1 MICRMP
7 TAAHVLSHLG
17 DAARGTT
24 LHQYGLSRR
33 ILSTAVRDGTIIRVR
48 NGVFA
53 LPTAPPEVITAAEHG
68 GALTCSSALRLH
80 GVWTLDDDA
89 DPHVWLG
96 AHGRIH
102 HVDCVCTGHYF
113 EGPTLFGI
121 APLEDALVHVCL
133 CRGDEAFF
141 VGLESALRLRLIG
154 AAGRARIRSR
164 LPVRAR
170 WLIDLAR
177 TDADSGLESLLR
189 LRLHL
194 LGILLE
200 CQVEIPSVGRVDF
213 VIDGLLIL
221 EADGAGNHG
230 EAEHRHRDL
239 LRDAEASS
247 RGFETLRFDYAM
259 IVHDWPI
266 VADAIVAAVARLRA
280 RS

>member
-1 MICRMP
+1 MP

-17 DAARGTT
+17 NAARGVT
-24 LHQYGLSRR
+24 LREYGLSRR
-33 ILSTAVRDGTIIRVR
+33 MLATAARDGSIIHVR

-53 LPTAPPEVITAAEHG
+53 LPTAPHGVITAAQHG
-68 GALTCSSALRLH
+68 GALTCSGALRAH
-80 GVWTLDDDA
+80 GVWTLDEDA

-96 AHGRIH
+96 AHGRSH
-102 HVDCVCTGHYF
+102 HVDCACTGHYF
-113 EGPTLFGI
+113 EGRTLFGV
-121 APLEDALVHVCL
+121 APLEDALVHVYL

-141 VGLESALRLRLIG
+141 ASLESALRLRLVG

-164 LPVRAR
+164 LPAKAH
-170 WLIDLAR
+170 WLVDLAR

-221 EADGAGNHG
+221 EADGAGNH
-230 EAEHRHRDL
+230 EDAAHRHRDL
-239 LRDAEASS
+239 MRDAEASR

-266 VADAIVAAVARLRA
+266 VAEAIVAAVARLHE